1 MATVNYACLAKE
13 VSGEIHYILPKTH
26 ASIVEY
32 TTDQSVE
39 EALDNMSS
47 RLGNVSSAIAAD
59 YYNKN
64 EVDAYLD
71 SLYSIIKLNSVSV
84 SPTYSELG
92 STQSVVVSWAASRKP
107 YSLTVNGTDRTAE
120 VTGESGSFT
129 YTGITAD
136 TTYSVSI
143 KDHKNNGETKTATTR
158 FVNKIYYGQINKTS
172 ITGSDFNSL
181 TSSLNNGNKTLA
193 STAITFNGAYFYY
206 CYPKRLGNVSIT
218 ANGLPFAVNAAQT
231 VSFTNPSGYT
241 EDYYI
246 IRSQQLLTGK
256 INVAVANAS

>member
-1 MATVNYACLAKE
+1 MATVNYAVLAKE
-13 VSGEIHYILPKTH
+13 VANEIHYILPKTH

-32 TTDQSVE
+32 TNEQSVE
-39 EALDNMSS
+39 EALNSLFS
-47 RLGNVSSAIAAD
+47 GLGNVSSSVAAD

-64 EVDAYLD
+64 EIDGYLD

-92 STQSVVVSWAASRKP
+92 SNQSVVVSWAASRKP
-107 YSLTVNGTDRTAE
+107 YVITVNNVDRTAE

-129 YTGITAD
+129 YDGVRAD
-136 TTYSVSI
+136 TEYTVAI
-143 KDHKNNGETKTATTR
+143 KDHKNNGESKKATTR
-158 FVNKIYYGQINKTS
+158 FVNKIYYGQNSKTS
-172 ITGSDFNSL
+172 ITGSDFSGL
-181 TSSLNNGNKTLA
+181 TSSLNNGNKTL
-193 STAITFNGAYFYY
+193 STTAITFSGTYFYY

-231 VSFTNPSGYT
+231 ISFTNPSGYT
-241 EDYYI
+241 EDYYV

-256 INVAVANAS
+256 INVAVANA